1 MTKKRWIILAAM
13 AVLGSVSGALLCNA
27 LLGVF

>member
-1 MTKKRWIILAAM
+1 MTKKKWIILAAM
-13 AVLGSVSGALLCNA
+13 AVLGSVSGVVLSNA